1 MKELLQTLSSVCAP
15 SGKEKALT
23 EVIEKEIAPYC
34 DSVSYDKI
42 GNMTAVIKPCKK
54 CKKVMFCTHMDEI
67 GFMVKNIDNDGRA
80 HIVLLGNADTRTLS
94 GRRVRFLNGTVGIV
108 TTKPIHILSEAEIGR
123 TSPADKIF
131 VEIGAKDKAEA
142 AKYVK
147 IGDFGTFE
155 PKFTEMANGTYA
167 GKAVGGRACV
177 ATMIGL
183 IKETYAAKK
192 AKKLTKE
199 CYFVF
204 SVKREIAIR
213 SFFAVDTAAF
223 HIEPDLALVLDTAP
237 VCDFLKEEILTGAK
251 CGGGIVLA
259 PADIRTI
266 YNRKLFAEAVNLCE
280 EKGIAYQHPTLA
292 DLPGG
297 EGGAIHQN
305 GGGVPTL
312 SVGIPTRNL
321 HSGAEIIKSHD
332 TCAASEFLRE
342 WLFSAQ

>member
-1 MKELLQTLSSVCAP
+1 ML
-15 SGKEKALT
+15 
-23 EVIEKEIAPYC
+23 
-34 DSVSYDKI
+34 
-42 GNMTAVIKPCKK
+42 
-54 CKKVMFCTHMDEI
+54 CTHMDEI
-67 GFMVKNIDNDGRA
+67 GFMVKNIDSDGRA

-108 TTKPIHILSEAEIGR
+108 TTKPIHVLSEAEIGR

-155 PKFTEMANGTYA
+155 PKFVEMANGTFA

-183 IKETYAAKK
+183 IKEAYAAKK
-192 AKKLTKE
+192 AKKLKKE

-213 SFFAVDTAAF
+213 SFFAVETAAF
-223 HIEPDLALVLDTAP
+223 HIEPDTALVLDTTP
-237 VCDFLKEEILTGAK
+237 TCDFLKEEIEFGAK
-251 CGGGIVLA
+251 CGEGIVLA
-259 PADIRTI
+259 PADMRTI
-266 YNRKLFAEAVNLCE
+266 YNRTLFAEAIELCE
-280 EKGIAYQHPTLA
+280 EKGIAYQHPTSASLA
-292 DLPGG
+292 GG
-297 EGGAIHQN
+297 EGGALGQSK
-305 GGGVPTL
+305 GGIRTL

-321 HSGAEIIKSHD
+321 HSGAEIVKIAD
-332 TCAASEFLRE
+332 TEAASAFLRA
-342 WLFSAQ
+342 WLLFD

>member
-1 MKELLQTLSSVCAP
+1 MTELLQKLSSVCAP
-15 SGKEKALT
+15 SGKEKAVA

-42 GNMTAVIKPCKK
+42 GNMTAVIKPRKK
-54 CKKVMFCTHMDEI
+54 CEKVMLCAHMDEV
-67 GFMVKNIDNDGRA
+67 GFMVKNIDSDGRA
-80 HIVLLGNADTRTLS
+80 HIVLLGAVETRTLS
-94 GRRVRFLNGTVGIV
+94 GRKVRFLNGTTGIV
-108 TTKPIHILSEAEIGR
+108 TTKPIHVLSEAEVGR

-131 VEIGAKDKAEA
+131 VEIGAKDKTEA
-142 AKYVK
+142 AQYIK

-155 PKFTEMANGTYA
+155 PKFTEMANETYA

-177 ATMIGL
+177 STMIEL
-183 IKETYAAKK
+183 IKEAHAAKK
-192 AKKLTKE
+192 AKTLKKE

-213 SFFAVDTAAF
+213 SFFAVETAAF
-223 HIEPDLALVLDTAP
+223 HIEPNKALVLDTAP
-237 VCDFLKEEILTGAK
+237 VCDFLKEELMTGAK

-266 YNRKLFAEAVNLCE
+266 YNRELFADAVKLCE
-280 EKGIAYQHPTLA
+280 KKGIAYQNPTFA

-321 HSGAEIIKSHD
+321 HSGAEIVKAHD
-332 TCAASEFLRE
+332 MRAATAFLRE
-342 WLFSAQ
+342 WLISDQ